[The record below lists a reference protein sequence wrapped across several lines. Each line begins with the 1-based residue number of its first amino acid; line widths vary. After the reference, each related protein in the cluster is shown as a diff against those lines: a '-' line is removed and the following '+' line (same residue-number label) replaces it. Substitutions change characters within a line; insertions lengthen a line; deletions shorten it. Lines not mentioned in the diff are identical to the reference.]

1 MIVLISGGAKNGKS
15 DYAQE
20 LAVKLSRGKHY
31 YIATM
36 IPADGEDHARIRR
49 HLESRAGMGFETL
62 EQGRNLL
69 KCLDRADPE
78 GSFLLD
84 STTALLLNEIYPD
97 HETWK
102 PDESAPGR
110 VVREVVEF
118 CKRVANIVVVSDSIY
133 ADAFRYNEETENYR
147 RGLANI
153 DREVAKIA
161 DVVIEA
167 SAGQFIVYKGELV

>member
-1 MIVLISGGAKNGKS
+1 
-15 DYAQE
+15 
-20 LAVKLSRGKHY
+20 
-31 YIATM
+31 M

-69 KCLDRADPE
+69 GCLDRADPE

-102 PDESAPGR
+102 PDESAPDR

-118 CKRVANIVVVSDSIY
+118 CQRVANVVVVSDSIY
-133 ADAFRYNEETENYR
+133 ADAFRYNEETENYSS
-147 RGLANI
+147 GLARI

-167 SAGQFIVYKGELV
+167 SAGQFIVYKGELL

>member
-15 DYAQE
+15 DYAQD
-20 LAVKLSRGKHY
+20 LAARLSTGKHY

-69 KCLDRADPE
+69 ECLDRADPD

-102 PDESAPGR
+102 PDESAPAR

-118 CKRVANIVVVSDSIY
+118 CQRVKHVVVVSDSIY

-147 RGLANI
+147 SGLAQI

-167 SAGQFIVYKGELV
+167 SAGQFIVYKGELL